1 MQTYLEHENGPHKS
15 NVVMDSACAEEI
27 AGSTTRRGSQNDVKQ
42 MFTEPELL
50 HKLHLSTGQRKLLEE
65 AAAYSG
71 GGLQAV
77 DETSFAHVGTDADPC
92 EPTAGTGTDT
102 DPFVFEVRSCCSRH
116 CDGHE
121 IHADVQ
127 HCTVLSCPGPSELSS
142 HSSLALICMCFA
154 VYHDDRR
161 RWIIS
166 SPPQDIIVSRGAGL
180 P

>member
-1 MQTYLEHENGPHKS
+1 MAFAAR
-15 NVVMDSACAEEI
+15 SACVLGVFLLCACIAAEESS
-27 AGSTTRRGSQNDVKQ
+27 AFTGS
-42 MFTEPELL
+42 
-50 HKLHLSTGQRKLLEE
+50 
-65 AAAYSG
+65 
-71 GGLQAV
+71 LQPLAS
-77 DETSFAHVGTDADPC
+77 ESPTHAGTDADPC

-127 HCTVLSCPGPSELSS
+127 HCTVLSCPEPSELSS